1 MTQMLSGG
9 DFWSIM
15 DQAHEDR
22 SRPGET
28 VEDTKTGAI
37 LYDREVI
44 NHISDSSFHPEGWQR
59 ARPVTGSLRSAGR
72 GNTMIVGNGE
82 VDFVLRH
89 YRRGGLPG
97 RLRRDLY
104 LWLGNERTRS
114 FREWRLLAMLTGM
127 GLPVPRPAAARYR
140 RVGGFFYTADLL
152 TVRQAGIRALSDR
165 LMERPGGEDFWR
177 AIGAGIHRFHKAGV
191 CHADLNAY
199 NVQVDPNDA
208 IVLLDFD
215 RGRVLPAGGW
225 QQRNL
230 ARLYRS
236 LMKVRNLEPRIAFS
250 EANWQQL
257 MQGYSSA
264 AMSV

>member
-1 MTQMLSGG
+1 
-9 DFWSIM
+9 M
-15 DQAHEDR
+15 DQANEDR
-22 SRPGET
+22 PRPAET
-28 VEDTKTGAI
+28 LVNTETGAI
-37 LYDREVI
+37 LYDRAVI
-44 NHISDSSFHPEGWQR
+44 NHISDASFHPEGWQL

-72 GNTMIVGNGE
+72 GNTLIVGNGE
-82 VDFVLRH
+82 VEFVLRH

-97 RLRRDLY
+97 RLNRDLY

-114 FREWRLLAMLTGM
+114 FREWRLLATLTAM
-127 GLPVPRPAAARYR
+127 ELPVPRPAAARYR
-140 RVGGFFYTADLL
+140 RVAGFFYTADLL

-165 LMERPGGEDFWR
+165 LMERTAGDGFWR
-177 AIGAGIHRFHKAGV
+177 TIGSGIRRFHEAGV

-199 NVQVDPNDA
+199 NVQIDANDR

-215 RGRVLPAGGW
+215 RGRLLPPGAW

-236 LMKVRNLEPRIAFS
+236 LRKVRSLEPRIVFL
-250 EANWQQL
+250 EANWREL

-264 AMSV
+264 AMSA